1 MTDTEGGPMKYRWL
15 AVFALATLVGV
26 FAGCSKPETPQQVAA
41 EFWQAMAANDA
52 NDVADLSTLANTS
65 EFDTF
70 KRDWLNTLPDFGR
83 VVIDG
88 SEATIV
94 TSLPA
99 ENATAGER
107 RDVLTYLVQQNDQ
120 WLVDYQRTGEAL
132 MSPSALDGLASQID
146 RLGDRLG
153 EAFGRS
159 SDDFSRQIDQM
170 AKDFENYSAEAE
182 RQAKESMKGF
192 GKALDGLMKELEQ
205 SIDEALEKT
214 PEAPK
219 TERAGLQQ
227 AKQLTTPFSLSSEPS
242 KAAALPRVPPAG
254 RAVP

>member
-88 SEATIV
+88 SKATIV
-94 TSLPA
+94 TILPA

-120 WLVDYQRTGEAL
+120 WLVDYQRTREAVTSR
-132 MSPSALDGLASQID
+132 SPLGGLKSDISKLREQFDDAV
-146 RLGDRLG
+146 
-153 EAFGRS
+153 GRS
-159 SDDFSRQIDQM
+159 SEQISEQMDQLVQDF
-170 AKDFENYSAEAE
+170 KVYSDEAGKKAE
-182 RQAKESMKGF
+182 
-192 GKALDGLMKELEQ
+192 
-205 SIDEALEKT
+205 EALETLGESLENFRKQIKESLD
-214 PEAPK
+214 EAQK
-219 TERAGLQQ
+219 NRKGSGGSAQE
-227 AKQLTTPFSLSSEPS
+227 SLEQI
-242 KAAALPRVPPAG
+242 AI
-254 RAVP
+254 